1 MRALICFFVALVS
14 VSTHALN
21 LLEGESHW
29 SAGSGIVGRLN
40 EDVNP
45 KMSDTS
51 VLPQFYFQ
59 FAKGQLAASLEGD
72 WQEKETSTGAFSV
85 TSRTFSLGLWG
96 RYQVEKSNGL
106 VPFVGGGAGSY
117 FDIITSRYQ
126 EEEDRRNGRRGF
138 FGVGGGAGF
147 KRWKYLLLE
156 AEIKAALIQ
165 DRKDI
170 AYSGIFR
177 LGFYL

>member
-1 MRALICFFVALVS
+1 MRALILILAALLS
-14 VSTHALN
+14 VSAHALN

-29 SAGSGIVGRLN
+29 SAGSGIVGRFN

-45 KMSDTS
+45 KMSETA

-59 FAKGQLAASLEGD
+59 FIKGQLGASLEGD
-72 WQEKETSTGAFSV
+72 WQERETSTGAFSV

-96 RYQVEKSNGL
+96 RYQIEKSSGL
-106 VPFVGGGAGSY
+106 APFIGAGAGSY
-117 FDIITSRYQ
+117 FDRITSRYQ
-126 EEEDRRNGRRGF
+126 EEEDERNGRRSF
-138 FGVGGGAGF
+138 FGIGGGAGF

-170 AYSGIFR
+170 AYSGILR
-177 LGFYL
+177 LGFFL